1 MAEAAYKERQKDSNW
16 ERFRQVKKDNFRE
29 SK

>member
-1 MAEAAYKERQKDSNW
+1 MAEGAHKERQKDSNW
-16 ERFRQVKKDNFRE
+16 ERFRKVKKGNFTE